1 MRIAG
6 KVFCG
11 VDWMGAGLR
20 ARSGKDR
27 MTDRMNRIAFT
38 MAAGALLAFGTAACS
53 SDSSKTA
60 DAAAAP
66 EAAAPA
72 ADANAAPAAAAA
84 DAGAPAASSDKA
96 AAPDAAAPDAAAP
109 AADANASAGAQPA
122 PAAET
127 AAVEAPQPQQSTQ
140 EMMREIRNGGHSVNP
155 CTKIDDV
162 TTAGFNQ
169 CVAGALTAA
178 NAKGPVTD
186 AFQLGLNYRAWSF
199 MGEHIQEM
207 REKGL
212 EWSKGY
218 RLANQSRETYRKT
231 ASDLIDKTGL
241 TEKQVCGPAGV
252 SDCPEK

>member
-1 MRIAG
+1 
-6 KVFCG
+6 
-11 VDWMGAGLR
+11 
-20 ARSGKDR
+20 
-27 MTDRMNRIAFT
+27 MTDRMNGLALT
-38 MAAGALLAFGTAACS
+38 VAATLLAFGTAACS

-60 DAAAAP
+60 
-66 EAAAPA
+66 AAAPA
-72 ADANAAPAAAAA
+72 ADANAAPAAASA
-84 DAGAPAASSDKA
+84 DAGAAAASSGN
-96 AAPDAAAPDAAAP
+96 AAAPDAAAP
-109 AADANASAGAQPA
+109 AADANAAQPA

-127 AAVEAPQPQQSTQ
+127 AAAEAPQPQQSTQ
-140 EMMREIRNGGHSVNP
+140 EMMRDIRNGGHSVSP

-169 CVAGALTAA
+169 CVASALNAA
-178 NAKGPVTD
+178 NAKGQVTD
-186 AFQLGLNYRAWSF
+186 AFQLGLNYRAWAF
-199 MGEHIQEM
+199 MGEHIQGM

-218 RLANQSRETYRKT
+218 RMANQSRETYRKT

>member
-1 MRIAG
+1 M
-6 KVFCG
+6 
-11 VDWMGAGLR
+11 
-20 ARSGKDR
+20 KDR
-27 MTDRMNRIAFT
+27 MTDRMNRIALT

-60 DAAAAP
+60 AAA
-66 EAAAPA
+66 EAPA
-72 ADANAAPAAAAA
+72 ADANAAPAAAAPDA
-84 DAGAPAASSDKA
+84 SAAPAASDAGAPAASSDKA
-96 AAPDAAAPDAAAP
+96 AAAPDAAAP
-109 AADANASAGAQPA
+109 AADAGAAQPA

-140 EMMREIRNGGHSVNP
+140 EMMRDIRNGGHSVGP

-169 CVAGALTAA
+169 CVAAALTAA
-178 NAKGPVTD
+178 NAKGQVTD
-186 AFQLGLNYRAWSF
+186 AFQLGLNYRAWAF
-199 MGEHIQEM
+199 IGEHIHDM

-218 RLANQSRETYRKT
+218 RMANQSRETYRKT
-231 ASDLIDKTGL
+231 SSDLIDKTGL